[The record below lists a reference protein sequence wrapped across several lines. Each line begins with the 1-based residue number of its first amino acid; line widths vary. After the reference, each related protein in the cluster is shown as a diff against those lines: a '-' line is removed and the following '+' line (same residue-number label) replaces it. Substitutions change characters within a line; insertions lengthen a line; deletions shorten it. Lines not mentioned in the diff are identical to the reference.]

1 MNEIDKIKNPFFS
14 YFTSEKYYE
23 IIEKYTSPV
32 FIYCKKVIEDQ
43 YKLLY
48 ENLPQQFNIF
58 YAQKSNPHPEILKLL
73 NSLGAGCDTASK
85 GEVLSAFKAGF
96 SEDKIMLTGP
106 GKTKEELELAVD
118 KNLHSV
124 NIESLQEAILLNQIC
139 LKKNKVQNVL
149 IRINPV
155 FEAGETNRIIGG
167 MGVSKFGIDMEQIPD
182 VIEAIKNLSSIKI
195 KGIHIFNSSQILDA
209 SRILESTKNVIDTA
223 MILKDKFEID
233 VEHIDLGGGFGI
245 PYSDNESLLNVK
257 KLGDELNALISKSP
271 YENFLKNVK
280 LIYEPGRFLSGQ
292 CGIYLTKV
300 LYTKKSSG
308 KNIAVVDG
316 GIHHMLRPA
325 LIGQGHLIKNLT
337 GIYENRTTKEEYL
350 VAGPLCTSL
359 DELSKNELLHQVKQG
374 DFLAVL
380 NAGAYGFT
388 ESMPYFLTQSPAIE
402 LFVD

>member
-1 MNEIDKIKNPFFS
+1 MNEIDTNKNPFFS
-14 YFTSEKYYE
+14 YFDSEKFYE
-23 IIEKYTSPV
+23 ITENYTSPV
-32 FIYCKKVIEDQ
+32 FVYCKKVIEEQ
-43 YKLLY
+43 FKLLSK
-48 ENLPQQFNIF
+48 NLPPQFNIF

-85 GEVLSAFKAGF
+85 GEVLSAIKAGF
-96 SEDKIMLTGP
+96 SNSKIMLTGP
-106 GKTKEELELAVD
+106 GKTMEELELAVD
-118 KNLHSV
+118 KNLYSV
-124 NIESLQEAILLNQIC
+124 NIESLQEVILLNQIC
-139 LKKNKVQNVL
+139 VEKNKVQNIL

-167 MGVSKFGIDMEQIPD
+167 MGVSKFGIDIDQIPN
-182 VIEAIKNLSSIKI
+182 VIEAIIKLSNVKI

-209 SRILESTKNVIDTA
+209 DRIIESTKKVIDTA
-223 MILKDKFEID
+223 MMLKEKFKID

-245 PYSDNESLLNVK
+245 PYSDNESLLDVK
-257 KLGDELNALISKSP
+257 KLGTELNALMSQSP

-292 CGIYLTKV
+292 CGIYLIKV

-325 LIGQGHLIKNLT
+325 LIGQGHMIKNLT
-337 GIYENRTTKEEYL
+337 GIFENRTAKEEYL

-374 DFLAVL
+374 DFLAVI

-388 ESMPYFLTQSPAIE
+388 ESMPYFLTQTPAKEI
-402 LFVD
+402 FIN